1 MDYSI
6 SIWQMVVSGVSI
18 GSIYSLVALG
28 MVLGFKTTGVMNFAH
43 GDLVMLSAFLAWWL
57 IERQGVSFWAASVVV
72 VATVGFLN
80 MGIESQVVRRARTGA
95 RHATVLATIG
105 IGVLIRGAIA
115 LVFGPESRS
124 YATPWTG
131 HTTRIGHVVIA
142 DLNLVIVLSTMVL
155 TSVLYVFVRNTRQG
169 LALRAAARNA
179 VAAQLMGIDVKRLNA
194 WAWAVCGALAAVCG
208 LVLAPIT
215 LVDISLWQVLLKALA
230 AIVIGGFGS
239 VAGALVGGL
248 VLGLVEQFSG
258 VLLPDGWKDMI
269 PYGLIVAALLIKPL
283 GLISERRS
291 ARA

>member
-155 TSVLYVFVRNTRQG
+155 TSALYVFVRNTRQG

-208 LVLAPIT
+208 LLLAPIT

-283 GLISERRS
+283 GLITERRS

>member
-57 IERQGVSFWAASVVV
+57 IERLGVSFWAASVVV

-155 TSVLYVFVRNTRQG
+155 TSALYVFVRSTRQG

-208 LVLAPIT
+208 LLLAPIT

-248 VLGLVEQFSG
+248 LLGLVEQFSG

>member
-208 LVLAPIT
+208 LLLAPIT

>member
-208 LVLAPIT
+208 LLLAPIT

-269 PYGLIVAALLIKPL
+269 PYALIVAALLIKPL